1 LGIQLSGH
9 LESIQTNMAQ
19 LDGLAPELERSSAAL
34 RSVLARHLGGD
45 EYQRVL
51 FD

>member
-1 LGIQLSGH
+1 MQLSGH
-9 LESIQTNMAQ
+9 MDSIQTNMAQ
-19 LDGLAPELERSSAAL
+19 LEGLAPELERSSAVL
-34 RSVLARHLGGD
+34 RSVLARHLSAE